1 MFECFQVPIYT
12 LLEMAWSAPNDSAAD
27 EHLNRA
33 RELKEARK
41 TMEDKAME
49 VIKPFIKDEQITTT
63 YTMTNEMT
71 PEQMEQCYYPLV
83 QVIRMKTIQ
92 INFGIEIYVH
102 NPRSHIH
109 LM

>member
-41 TMEDKAME
+41 SMEDKVME

-83 QVIRMKTIQ
+83 QVIHENNNKEFW
-92 INFGIEIYVH
+92 N
-102 NPRSHIH
+102 
-109 LM
+109 